1 MVKPDA
7 SKSQATTNFPR
18 PRWTYNPPFVHPQGT
33 QFREVHTH
41 DTQDY
46 CTSIADD
53 VPHGTPS
60 SGSGPDS
67 LDADGR

>member
-18 PRWTYNPPFVHPQGT
+18 PRWTYTPPFVHPQGA

-46 CTSIADD
+46 CTSIADGD
-53 VPHGTPS
+53 GPS
-60 SGSGPDS
+60 CRPRSNS
-67 LDADGR
+67 LDADR